1 MELYP
6 KEAFVSALG
15 ATRKTV
21 AFLVG
26 SPFSTDISGKG
37 VPGIIPILDIIR
49 EVVMEETP
57 LGVTR
62 YDNEVSGKTGTY
74 AYQSA
79 MGWLQANVHQD
90 AVNTVIRRA
99 VLKSCLDTSTVGNP
113 VKPTCDGEPIK
124 WFLPAGTRSLA
135 SLITSAPL
143 RFSGPILTSNFDPL
157 LSLAIKDAGGN
168 ASRRVLDSDGAL
180 PRDIEDELDTR
191 HVVHFHGYWR
201 DSDTLHTPT
210 QLRSSRPKL
219 KASLQRLL
227 RKHVLVVVA
236 YGGWDDAF
244 TNALAEL
251 LHDDQAE
258 LEVLWCFNESVPA
271 VVKEEYKQLLDSVA
285 PAIIRGRFRC
295 YGGIDCHTIFSEII
309 TSSCTTTTYT
319 NVTPSNK
326 PNIGDQSIVNISCH
340 DQRGDMDFVGRY
352 LAKRLDDALESFSSQ
367 PKIWID
373 PIIAESPEVAKD
385 VDAAVMIDLA
395 DLIADSQSTIIK
407 APPQFGL
414 TCLAHYLA
422 KEAWGGKEKCLWIY
436 LDTKNLKP
444 NIASIDKAVETE
456 LMLLGC
462 DKDKIKCIII
472 DSWTSS
478 EKNSQIILQLVCNH
492 FKDVRI
498 IVFETIHVDRLL
510 DQTEMMSLDR
520 DFEVLYLWTLPR
532 GHVRKVVSGYNN
544 VKHIGDED
552 SVTAKIVTDL
562 EVLNLHRTPMN
573 CIILLK
579 VSEVYFDE
587 SPVNRTEMINRI
599 LFLLFNVDDIP
610 TYKVRPDLKD
620 CEFVLGYFCERMIR
634 DCKYF
639 FARDYFIDELKQCC
653 KKSFIDLEVQVVF
666 DVLTANHIII
676 KRGDL
681 FQFRFVYWIYYFAAQ
696 RMHHDK
702 EFAKFI
708 YEDMR
713 YAKYPEIIEFYTGI
727 DRRREDALLILTK
740 DVRANCDKVQAK
752 CGLPDKLNPYKYAQ
766 WRPTAE
772 TLEHMK
778 SEITDGVN
786 RSNLPASVKDKYADR
801 LYDRTRPY
809 DQEIREILT
818 EYSFEYMVQ
827 TMRAGA
833 RALRNSDYVNP
844 ETKRELLNEI
854 MRCWHH
860 VSNVLLILAP
870 LLALHRR
877 AAFDGYGFLLVGCLN
892 NTPEERLQALLN
904 EIPAIVVNWY
914 KEDLFSQKMGPLLI
928 DKMVNEQYQL
938 IRHKLILLMIDQR
951 PRGWR
956 IQVQNYI
963 GDAKKDSFYLWN
975 VYSSLRAQY
984 RFSFASPE
992 TLNDMRYLIKMAI
1005 AKHETGGRIPSLNLI
1020 NKFKNAIPIREI
1032 KQDV

>member
-1 MELYP
+1 MELHP
-6 KEAFVSALG
+6 KEAFISALG
-15 ATRKTV
+15 AARKTV

-26 SPFSTDISGKG
+26 SPFSSDMNGKG
-37 VPGIIPILDIIR
+37 VPGITQMLDIIR
-49 EVVMEETP
+49 EVVLEEIP
-57 LGVTR
+57 SGVTR
-62 YDNEVSGKTGTY
+62 YDNEVAGKTGTN

-99 VLKSCLDTSTVGNP
+99 VLKSCLDTSTVVNP
-113 VKPTCDGEPIK
+113 EKPTCDGEPVK

-135 SLITSAPL
+135 TLVTSATS
-143 RFSGPILTSNFDPL
+143 RFSGPILTPNFDPL
-157 LSLAIKDAGGN
+157 LSLAIKDSGGN
-168 ASRRVLDSDGAL
+168 PSRRVLDTDGAL
-180 PRDIEDELDTR
+180 PRDIDDGPEAR
-191 HVVHFHGYWR
+191 YIVHFHGYWR

-219 KASLQRLL
+219 KAALQRLL

-244 TNALAEL
+244 TTALAEL

-258 LEVLWCFNESVPA
+258 LEVLWCFHESVPA
-271 VVKEEYKQLLDSVA
+271 VVKEQYKHLLDSVA

-295 YGGIDCHTIFSEII
+295 YGGIDCHSIFSEVFASASTPPI
-309 TSSCTTTTYT
+309 TASTD
-319 NVTPSNK
+319 VPSL
-326 PNIGDQSIVNISCH
+326 IGDLSTVDRSCRE
-340 DQRGDMDFVGRY
+340 QKVDMDFVERY
-352 LAKRLDDALESFSSQ
+352 LSKRLDDALESFSSQ

-373 PIIAESPEVAKD
+373 PIIAKSPEVAKD
-385 VDAAVMIDLA
+385 ADAAVKISLTDL
-395 DLIADSQSTIIK
+395 LTDSKSTIIK

-422 KEAWGGKEKCLWIY
+422 REAWSGFNKSLWIY
-436 LDTKNLKP
+436 LDSKNLKP
-444 NIASIDKAVETE
+444 NTASIDKAVESE
-456 LMLLGC
+456 LKLLGC
-462 DKDKIKCIII
+462 ENNHIHCVII
-472 DSWTSS
+472 DSWTSN
-478 EKNSQIILQLVCNH
+478 EKDSQTILQLVSNH

-498 IVFETIHVDRLL
+498 IVFETIHIDRLL
-510 DQTEMMSLDR
+510 EQTEMMTIDR
-520 DFEVLYLWTLPR
+520 EFEDLYLWTLPR
-532 GHVRKVVSGYNN
+532 SHVRKVVSGYNSI
-544 VKHIGDED
+544 KHVGDDD
-552 SVTAKIVTDL
+552 SVTAKIVSDL

-620 CEFVLGYFCERMIR
+620 CEYVLGYFCEKILR
-634 DCKYF
+634 DSKYYF
-639 FARDYFIDELKQCC
+639 TRELFIDELKLCC

-666 DVLTANHIII
+666 DVLSANHIII
-676 KRGDL
+676 KRGEL
-681 FQFRFVYWIYYFAAQ
+681 FQFRFAYWIYYFAAQ

-727 DRRREDALLILTK
+727 DRRREDALMVLIK

-752 CGLPDKLNPYKYAQ
+752 CGLPEKLNPYKYAQ
-766 WRPTAE
+766 WRPTAA

-778 SEITDGVN
+778 SEIADGVKK
-786 RSNLPASVKDKYADR
+786 SNLPDSVKDKYADR

-809 DQEIREILT
+809 DQGIRDILA

-844 ETKRELLNEI
+844 ETKRELLSEI
-854 MRCWHH
+854 MRCWQHI
-860 VSNVLLILAP
+860 SNVLLILAP
-870 LLALHRR
+870 ILAIHRR
-877 AAFDGYGFLLVGCLN
+877 AAFDGYGFFLVGCLD
-892 NTPEERLQALLN
+892 NTPEERLQAILN
-904 EIPAIVVNWY
+904 EVPTIVVNWY

-928 DKMVNEQYQL
+928 DQLVNEHDEL
-938 IRHKLILLMIDQR
+938 IKHKLILLLIDQR

-956 IQVQNYI
+956 AQVQHYI
-963 GDAKKDSFYLWN
+963 ADAKKDSFYLWD
-975 VYSSLRAQY
+975 VYRSLRAQY
-984 RFSFASPE
+984 RYSFASFD
-992 TLNDMRYLIKMAI
+992 TLSDMKYLIKMAI
-1005 AKHETGGRIPSLNLI
+1005 AKHETGDKIPSMKLI
-1020 NKFKNAIPIREI
+1020 NRFKNAIPFREVMKDI
-1032 KQDV
+1032 